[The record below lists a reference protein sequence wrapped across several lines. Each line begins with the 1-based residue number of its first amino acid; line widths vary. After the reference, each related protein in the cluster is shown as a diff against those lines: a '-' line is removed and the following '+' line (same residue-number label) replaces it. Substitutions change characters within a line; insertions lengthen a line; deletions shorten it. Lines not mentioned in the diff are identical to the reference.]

1 VLPVGGYGIYE
12 YSIDNG
18 INWQPS
24 PIFGG
29 LTNGN
34 YTVLVRDIKQCGVQ
48 FSQAIQTVTYPPY
61 FTPNGDGFNEYWNIN
76 GLLQSYQGKIFIFDR
91 YGKFLKEIS
100 PNGNGWDGTFNG
112 QPLPSTD
119 YWFKIEYT
127 ENGNRQEFKS
137 HFTLKR

>member
-1 VLPVGGYGIYE
+1 MVFMNIVLIMELIGNQVLFLVDYLMAIILFWLE
-12 YSIDNG
+12 
-18 INWQPS
+18 
-24 PIFGG
+24 IFE
-29 LTNGN
+29 
-34 YTVLVRDIKQCGVQ
+34 QCGVQ
-48 FSQAIQTVTYPPY
+48 YSQSIQTVTYPPY

-76 GLLQSYQGKIFIFDR
+76 GLLQSYQGKILFLIDMVS
-91 YGKFLKEIS
+91 FLKEIS